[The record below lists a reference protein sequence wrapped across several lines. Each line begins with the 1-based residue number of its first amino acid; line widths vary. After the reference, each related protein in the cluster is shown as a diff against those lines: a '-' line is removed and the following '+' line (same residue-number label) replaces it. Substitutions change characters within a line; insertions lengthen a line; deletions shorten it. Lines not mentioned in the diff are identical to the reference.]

1 MTFRLLGSYQKR
13 PVIGCA
19 LSYRV
24 GQSFQPQGAERELPP
39 GARVHMCYYYSFCGS
54 LISLSLSPE
63 LTQAWLT
70 ECGEWRAHE
79 REMKGEIVSEAY

>member
-24 GQSFQPQGAERELPP
+24 GQSFQPQGTERALPP
-39 GARVHMCYYYSFCGS
+39 GVCVCIVVVVVIIIIITVSAAPYIYFSESGAHKGLGDGV
-54 LISLSLSPE
+54 
-63 LTQAWLT
+63 
-70 ECGEWRAHE
+70 WRME
-79 REMKGEIVSEAY
+79 GI